1 MGYEGGLLSMDLPGR
16 AESVAA
22 ARQALT
28 SLNGSLQLI
37 SDERLRDAQLLVS
50 ELISNAIRHSGPVDT
65 PVHLRVRATAQSMR
79 VDVIDAGSGFNPD
92 AVPAG
97 LGGRGGG
104 WGLHIVGSLAHRW
117 GVERGRQTAVWFEID
132 RPTSDTPL
140 PARRIDSAESR

>member
-1 MGYEGGLLSMDLPGR
+1 MGDEGGLLSMDLPGR

-79 VDVIDAGSGFNPD
+79 VDVIDAGCGFNPD
-92 AVPAG
+92 AVPAPVR
-97 LGGRGGG
+97 GRAGG
-104 WGLHIVGSLAHRW
+104 WGLHIVGSSAHRW

-132 RPTSDTPL
+132 RPTSDMPV
-140 PARRIDSAESR
+140 PARPLESAESR